1 MSMAVHIDRRVCL
14 RSTCALLGLPLLEA
28 MRPRLFAGEPTSVAT
43 SPKPRLLFIDEIG
56 NGVDNARWYPTK
68 LGREWE
74 ITETL
79 RPLEPFRD
87 QITILSG
94 LRQTHDD
101 NGHLAADTFLTG
113 AKATNNAV
121 SVDQVAAEHLGRDVQ
136 FPSLVLGPGGTG
148 TQKWART
155 LSYDRKRRP
164 IPSISDVS
172 SLFQKLFVA
181 STDDAIREAEA
192 RIDRNES
199 ILDGLEA
206 QTAAL
211 QKKISK
217 EDARQVEAYLDSVRE
232 MERQIARDRA
242 WLHKAPPDV
251 DRASFVAA
259 QGRGGRQPPMYELTR
274 LALLTERSRVGTL
287 MFTSGLGSV
296 HGNTHH
302 RGQKEN
308 LDIVAARDLE
318 AVKQFANFVAALQKS
333 PVGDGTLLDYTC
345 IMFGSH
351 MNNGTG
357 WAQGFPF
364 KSTFDSHSVRNL
376 PILLVGG
383 RKLGVKQGQHLLFP
397 NEKTTLSR
405 LFVEMLKF
413 GGIPEPTF
421 NGEEQG
427 ISELS

>member
-1 MSMAVHIDRRVCL
+1 MKRQIDRRTCL
-14 RSTCALLGLPLLEA
+14 RGSCALLGLPLLET
-28 MRPRLFAGEPTSVAT
+28 MRPGLLADDKAGTPGA
-43 SPKPRLLFIDEIG
+43 PRPRLLFIDDIG
-56 NGVDNARWYPTK
+56 NGVDNVRWYPTK
-68 LGREWE
+68 LGRDWE

-94 LRQTHDD
+94 LRQTWDD

-113 AKATNNAV
+113 AKATSNAV

-136 FPSLVLGPGGTG
+136 YPSLVLGPGGTG
-148 TQKWART
+148 TIKDAKT
-155 LSYDRKRRP
+155 LSYDRKGRP
-164 IPSISDVS
+164 IPSISDAGD
-172 SLFQKLFVA
+172 LFQKLFVA
-181 STDDAIREAEA
+181 PTGAAIREAEA
-192 RIDRNES
+192 RISRNES

-206 QTAAL
+206 QTAVLRRA
-211 QKKISK
+211 ISP
-217 EDARQVEAYLDSVRE
+217 EDARQLEAYLDAVRD
-232 MERQIARDRA
+232 MERQIARDRD

-251 DRASFVAA
+251 DKDAFLATQRL
-259 QGRGGRQPPMYELTR
+259 GRQPPMYELMR

-296 HGNTHH
+296 HAATHH
-302 RGQKEN
+302 KGQQSS
-308 LDIVAARDLE
+308 LDVVAARDLK
-318 AVKQFANFVAALQKS
+318 AVELFAAFVASMQAT

-376 PILLVGG
+376 PVLLVGG

-397 NEKTTLSR
+397 DEKTTLSS

-413 GGIPEPTF
+413 AGVPEPTF
-421 NGEEQG
+421 NSVRQG
-427 ISELS
+427 IPALSAA

>member
-1 MSMAVHIDRRVCL
+1 MKHPINRRTCL
-14 RSTCALLGLPLLEA
+14 RGTCALLGLPLLEA
-28 MRPRLFAGEPTSVAT
+28 MRPRLFANEPKSPGA

-56 NGVDNARWYPTK
+56 NGVDNERWYPTK
-68 LGREWE
+68 LGRDWE

-79 RPLEPFRD
+79 KPLAPFRD
-87 QITILSG
+87 HVTVLSG

-101 NGHLAADTFLTG
+101 NGHLMADTFLTG
-113 AKATNNAV
+113 AKATSNAV

-148 TQKWART
+148 TQKWAST
-155 LSYDRKRRP
+155 LSYDRKGRP
-164 IPSISDVS
+164 IPSISDVGD
-172 SLFQKLFVA
+172 LFQKLFVA
-181 STDDAIREAEA
+181 PNEAAIREAEA
-192 RIDRNES
+192 RIKRNES
-199 ILDGLEA
+199 ILDGLET
-206 QTAAL
+206 QIETL
-211 QKKISK
+211 RKKISK
-217 EDARQVEAYLDSVRE
+217 EDGRQVEAYLDAVRE
-232 MERQIARDRA
+232 MEQQIARDRA
-242 WLHKAPPDV
+242 WLTKAPPEV
-251 DRASFVAA
+251 DKASFVAA

-302 RGQKEN
+302 KGLKAN
-308 LDIVAARDLE
+308 LDVVAARDLT
-318 AVKQFANFVAALQKS
+318 AVKQFATFLESMKAT
-333 PVGDGTLLDYTC
+333 PVGEGTLLDYTC

-357 WAQGFPF
+357 WGQGFPF

-397 NEKTTLSR
+397 DEKTTLSQ
-405 LFVEMLKF
+405 LFVEMLKI
-413 GGIPEPTF
+413 GGIPKPTF
-421 NGEEQG
+421 NGLDRG

>member
-1 MSMAVHIDRRVCL
+1 MAVSLDRRTCL
-14 RSTCALLGLPLLEA
+14 RGACALLGLPLFEA
-28 MRPRLFAGEPTSVAT
+28 MRPRLFADEGSAPSL
-43 SPKPRLLFIDEIG
+43 KPRLLFIDEIG
-56 NGVDNARWYPTK
+56 NGVDNVRWYPTR
-68 LGREWE
+68 LGSDWE

-87 QITILSG
+87 QVTVLSG

-121 SVDQVAAEHLGRDVQ
+121 SVDQVAAEYLGRDVQ
-136 FPSLVLGPGGTG
+136 YPSLVLGPGGAG
-148 TQKWART
+148 TQKNART
-155 LSYDRKRRP
+155 LSFDRKGRP
-164 IPSISDVS
+164 IPSIKDTGE
-172 SLFQKLFVA
+172 LFRKLFVA
-181 STDDAIREAEA
+181 PSDEAIREAEA
-192 RIDRNES
+192 RIERNES
-199 ILDGLEA
+199 ILDGLET

-211 QKKISK
+211 RRRISR
-217 EDARQVEAYLDSVRE
+217 EDGRQLDAYLDAVRD

-242 WLHKAPPDV
+242 WLRQAPPEV
-251 DRASFVAA
+251 DPATFVAA
-259 QGRGGRQPPMYELTR
+259 QKRGRQSPMYELTR
-274 LALLTERSRVGTL
+274 LALLTERSRVATL
-287 MFTSGLGSV
+287 MLTSGLGSV
-296 HGNTHH
+296 HANTHH
-302 RGQKEN
+302 RGLKEN

-318 AVKQFANFVAALQKS
+318 AMRQFAGFVESLQAT
-333 PVGDGTLLDYTC
+333 PLGDGTLLDYSC

-397 NEKTTLSR
+397 HEETTLSQ
-405 LFVEMLKF
+405 LFVEMLKIA
-413 GGIPEPTF
+413 GASEPTF
-421 NGEEQG
+421 NGLDRG
-427 ISELS
+427 IPQLT

>member
-1 MSMAVHIDRRVCL
+1 MRHPINRRTCL
-14 RSTCALLGLPLLEA
+14 RGTCALLGLPLLEA
-28 MRPRLFAGEPTSVAT
+28 MLPRLLANDQTAKANVPQ
-43 SPKPRLLFIDEIG
+43 PRLLFIDEIG
-56 NGVDNARWYPTK
+56 NGVDNVRWYPTK

-87 QITILSG
+87 HMTVLSG
-94 LRQTHDD
+94 LRQTYDD

-113 AKATNNAV
+113 AKATSNAV

-148 TQKWART
+148 TVKWSST
-155 LSYDRKRRP
+155 LSYDRKGRP
-164 IPSISDVS
+164 IPSISDAGA
-172 SLFQKLFVA
+172 LFQKLFVA
-181 STDDAIREAEA
+181 PTDAAVREAEA
-192 RIDRNES
+192 RISRNES

-206 QTAAL
+206 QTVAL
-211 QKKISK
+211 RKSISA
-217 EDARQVEAYLDSVRE
+217 EDARQVDAYLDAVRE

-251 DRASFVAA
+251 DKAA
-259 QGRGGRQPPMYELTR
+259 FAAAEKQGRQPPMYELMR
-274 LALLTERSRVGTL
+274 MALLAERSRVGTL

-296 HGNTHH
+296 HGATHH
-302 RGQKEN
+302 KGQQSN
-308 LDIVAARDLE
+308 LDVVAARDLK
-318 AVKQFANFVAALQKS
+318 AVKLFASFVASMQAT

-345 IMFGSH
+345 ILFGSH

-364 KSTFDSHSVRNL
+364 KSTFDTHSVRNL

-397 NEKTTLSR
+397 DEKTTLSQ
-405 LFVEMLKF
+405 LFVEMLKI
-413 GGIPEPTF
+413 GGIPKPTF
-421 NGEEQG
+421 NGLEQG